1 MSREKAMEFFR
12 TCEEGKGWQAC
23 KEYCTTN
30 ASFSSQAEPLKD
42 ITTLESYAD
51 WMSGIYTPIPN
62 AGYEIKS
69 ISTNEDSS
77 HVSVFAVFTGTHS
90 EEGGPVP
97 VTGKSL
103 RTDYVYVMEFSAN
116 KISHLTKIW
125 NSEAAFKQIGWL

>member
-1 MSREKAMEFFR
+1 MSREKAMDFFQA
-12 TCEEGKGWQAC
+12 CEEGKGWKDC
-23 KEYCTTN
+23 KKYCTDN

-42 ITTLESYAD
+42 ITTLEVYAD
-51 WMSGIYTPIPN
+51 WMSGIYTPMPN

-97 VTGKSL
+97 PTGNSV
-103 RTDYVYVMEFSAN
+103 RTDYVYVMELVEE
-116 KISHLTKIW
+116 KINHMTKIW
-125 NSEAAFKQIGWL
+125 NSDEANKQLGWQ

>member
-1 MSREKAMEFFR
+1 MSREKAMEFFQ
-12 TCEEGKGWQAC
+12 TCEEGKGWKDC
-23 KEYCTTN
+23 KKYCTDN

-42 ITTLESYAD
+42 ISTLEAYAD
-51 WMSGIYTPIPN
+51 WMSGIYTPMPN

-97 VTGKSL
+97 PTGNSV
-103 RTDYVYVMEFSAN
+103 RTDYVYVMELVED
-116 KISHLTKIW
+116 KINHMTKIW
-125 NSEAAFKQIGWL
+125 NSEEANKQLGWQ